1 MRLANY
7 FNDMNDE
14 QKSDF
19 RKQGIIPDGLSME
32 LEYFD
37 EFFETRKIILTPRI
51 LQLLE

>member
-14 QKSDF
+14 QKSDL
-19 RKQGIIPDGLSME
+19 RKHVIIPDGLSME

-37 EFFETRKIILTPRI
+37 EFYETRKAILTARI